1 MIYCSFSPYRAG
13 FVLQITGTMKCMYE
27 SKCDFTVGL
36 RDGGKAGE
44 KELLIKLLLAAIN
57 IKRHEIFNS

>member
-1 MIYCSFSPYRAG
+1 
-13 FVLQITGTMKCMYE
+13 MYE

-36 RDGGKAGE
+36 RDGGERRERKRMTA
-44 KELLIKLLLAAIN
+44 KVTLSSKKK